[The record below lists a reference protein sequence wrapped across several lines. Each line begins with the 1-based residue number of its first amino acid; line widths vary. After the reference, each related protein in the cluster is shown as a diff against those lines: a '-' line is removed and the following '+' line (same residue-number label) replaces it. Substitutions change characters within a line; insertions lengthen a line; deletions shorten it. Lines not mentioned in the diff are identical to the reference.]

1 MPIGRVKWFDPDKG
15 FGFVTNPG
23 DDDVFVGTQVLPDGV
38 EELHQGQKI
47 EYEFAAGRK
56 GPQVLRITDIQET
69 GRPRR
74 RPSHKYKPDQLQSM
88 IQDLMSRV
96 SKRDAT
102 QGGKKAV
109 RWLRSSALWPGNLML
124 NKLEAWGGAQP

>member
-23 DDDVFVGTQVLPDGV
+23 HDDDFVGTQVLPDGV

-88 IQDLMSRV
+88 IQDLMTLLEGHVQPSLQAGRYPGRKESRQV
-96 SKRDAT
+96 AEVLR
-102 QGGKKAV
+102 AV
-109 RWLRSSALWPGNLML
+109 ARELDV
-124 NKLEAWGGAQP
+124 

>member
-38 EELHQGQKI
+38 EELHQGQTI

-88 IQDLMSRV
+88 IQDLMTLLEGHVQPSLQAGRYPGRKESRQV
-96 SKRDAT
+96 AEVLRAVARELDA
-102 QGGKKAV
+102 
-109 RWLRSSALWPGNLML
+109 
-124 NKLEAWGGAQP
+124 

>member
-56 GPQVLRITDIQET
+56 GPQVLRITDI
-69 GRPRR
+69 R
-74 RPSHKYKPDQLQSM
+74 
-88 IQDLMSRV
+88 IRV
-96 SKRDAT
+96 GLGDVLPTSTSQISCK
-102 QGGKKAV
+102 V
-109 RWLRSSALWPGNLML
+109 
-124 NKLEAWGGAQP
+124 

>member
-1 MPIGRVKWFDPDKG
+1 M
-15 FGFVTNPG
+15 
-23 DDDVFVGTQVLPDGV
+23 

-74 RPSHKYKPDQLQSM
+74 RPTHKYKPDQLQSM
-88 IQDLMSRV
+88 IQDLMTLLEGHVQPSLQAGRYPGRKESRQV
-96 SKRDAT
+96 AEVLRAVARELDA
-102 QGGKKAV
+102 
-109 RWLRSSALWPGNLML
+109 
-124 NKLEAWGGAQP
+124 

>member
-47 EYEFAAGRK
+47 E
-56 GPQVLRITDIQET
+56 
-69 GRPRR
+69 
-74 RPSHKYKPDQLQSM
+74 
-88 IQDLMSRV
+88 
-96 SKRDAT
+96 
-102 QGGKKAV
+102 
-109 RWLRSSALWPGNLML
+109 
-124 NKLEAWGGAQP
+124 